1 LGIPLLFYHSRD
13 LTDDNPPPPPFF
25 TTDKNTMKATAGF
38 LTALALGGALAVPVV
53 PVEEKS
59 PYLMP
64 GPVLGGHKIN
74 ILKPI
79 LGSGDS
85 SPRKPPKDG
94 YRDLRL
100 KKDITLAWKN
110 GMSATHSINKFFL
123 CFWLTLLS
131 SLLLPDDALT
141 QAVLKA
147 NWNDAPEYKV
157 INMEDFDDLVEDVD
171 CTAPHLF
178 IDFKRAEDISNA
190 IREWGWVNDQSTHK
204 LVVFA
209 NHAKCGEDATRE
221 PFLVTAIKYDKKE
234 FRADMQVEAIKDFES
249 VIPEGVLEID
259 TLIDPEDVLPP
270 RSFFDADD
278 DAATTSPAS
287 PLLTK
292 TKRADATMSL
302 SLNRDMSGNIFRI
315 QKNGNYVSLDCT
327 DCGTRGYLRAKAYV
341 HISWFRVKTAYVE
354 FRAEGVEVRVNLLL
368 EAHLEHHVT
377 DHKVL
382 VPLMVYVGIPKII
395 ALRFGANL
403 GIGWDI
409 GFEATGRVG
418 WGIVGKMDNSLY
430 RNCLKG
436 CSDVNQG

>member
-1 LGIPLLFYHSRD
+1 
-13 LTDDNPPPPPFF
+13 
-25 TTDKNTMKATAGF
+25 
-38 LTALALGGALAVPVV
+38 
-53 PVEEKS
+53 
-59 PYLMP
+59 
-64 GPVLGGHKIN
+64 
-74 ILKPI
+74 
-79 LGSGDS
+79 
-85 SPRKPPKDG
+85 
-94 YRDLRL
+94 
-100 KKDITLAWKN
+100 
-110 GMSATHSINKFFL
+110 
-123 CFWLTLLS
+123 
-131 SLLLPDDALT
+131 
-141 QAVLKA
+141 
-147 NWNDAPEYKV
+147 
-157 INMEDFDDLVEDVD
+157 MEDFGDLVEDVD

-190 IREWGWVNDQSTHK
+190 IHEWGWVNDQSAHK

-209 NHAKCGEDATRE
+209 NHPKCREDATRE

-259 TLIDPEDVLPP
+259 TLINPEDVLPP
-270 RSFFDADD
+270 SFFDA
-278 DAATTSPAS
+278 ATTSTSDDSNISPAS

-302 SLNRDMSGNIFRI
+302 SLNRDMSGTIFRI